1 MTSIDEYRD
10 LIKMIPVN
18 EQASIIKK
26 IVWNKESYDENIM
39 KSIFGDNEI
48 VELSRKDVCSEPNIK
63 KKIIMVLMWG
73 YPNGGRGNNINN
85 VMKQLEQLCDLLRS
99 VNGKNLTKEQAG
111 KLLLELE
118 NIRGL
123 GISTWSKLLYFFNV
137 SIDTNRCQIFD
148 QKIVDSLNKK
158 QFQQLGNEE
167 WKQDI
172 NHYYQYIELVK
183 RIADKMKVLP
193 EQIEL
198 FLFYFNLYY
207 KF

>member
-167 WKQDI
+167 WK
-172 NHYYQYIELVK
+172 
-183 RIADKMKVLP
+183 
-193 EQIEL
+193 
-198 FLFYFNLYY
+198 
-207 KF
+207 